1 MSFNSRLDPL
11 LSLPLSPLL
20 YSFISAL
27 MFRWRFRIL
36 VQNDQ
41 VLADGVFVLW
51 GFFFACFNFQ
61 PSMMAQQKDANLA
74 ALANLLTQTTTER
87 LRVLQVL

>member
-1 MSFNSRLDPL
+1 MSFSSRLDPL
-11 LSLPLSPLL
+11 LSLPLSPL
-20 YSFISAL
+20 FISAL

-41 VLADGVFVLW
+41 VLADAVFVLW

-61 PSMMAQQKDANLA
+61 PSMMAQQKDGN
-74 ALANLLTQTTTER
+74 
-87 LRVLQVL
+87 